1 MAKYYLD
8 EPGLERLVAYIQDE
22 LGNKVSK
29 GEQVTLPDDL
39 VYEAD
44 LADYAKKS
52 DIPEG
57 QDLSEYAKSA
67 DFADVVRDADLAAY
81 ALASSLNDYATVA
94 SLEDYATNDDLESLR
109 GEVTGVYHFRGNVEN
124 LAALQ
129 AIEDPAEGDV
139 YNIVDTGMNAAW
151 NGEAWDEFGTTV
163 DLSDYMLSEDVQAI
177 SIPAVDA
184 ILYGG
189 DHAVVSDLS
198 GLAAMLANDS
208 PEVDVVLNDD
218 VALTSIVTV
227 PAGKKLN
234 LDLGGNS
241 ISASGIAFNV
251 TGGEVVLSNGNVASS
266 ANTTISVNNGG
277 TVTIDGANVTSARS
291 NAIAAREANIVVNSG
306 NVTSQ
311 EAGLLGMKDSNI
323 IINGGT
329 ITGIDNGPV
338 MGNGSAAGT
347 ANDGTNMNVVMN
359 GGTLIAHIQSAGY
372 IACGVYVP
380 NSGSFTMNGGEIIS
394 DGCGICMRGGTVNI
408 GPNAKI
414 TATGESGVLGKVGDS
429 RVVVGPY
436 AIVYDANSKYPAM
449 DTLELNIADGAQLV
463 GTDGDLSVIL
473 AEGVEANI
481 NDNRS

>member
-1 MAKYYLD
+1 MATKYYLD
-8 EPGLERLVAYIQDE
+8 QPGLERLVDYINNS
-22 LGNKVSK
+22 LNNKANV
-29 GEQVTLPDDL
+29 G
-39 VYEAD
+39 
-44 LADYAKKS
+44 
-52 DIPEG
+52 
-57 QDLSEYAKSA
+57 
-67 DFADVVRDADLAAY
+67 DVPANVVVQADLAAY
-81 ALASSLNDYATVA
+81 ALKSEIPESADLSLYATKA
-94 SLEDYATNDDLESLR
+94 ELEDYATDADLAELE
-109 GEVTGVYHFRGNVEN
+109 GKVTGVYHFRGSVAN
-124 LAALQ
+124 LEALQ
-129 AIEDPAEGDV
+129 AIQDPEAGDV
-139 YNIVDTGMNAAW
+139 YNIEDTGMNAAW
-151 NGEAWDEFGTTV
+151 TGEMWDEFGSVV
-163 DLSDYMLSEDVQAI
+163 DLSDYMLSEDVQAM
-177 SIPAVDA
+177 SIPTVDS

-189 DHAVVSDLS
+189 KSAVVSDLA
-198 GLAAMLANDS
+198 GLSAMLANDNA
-208 PEVDVVLNDD
+208 EVDVVLSDD

-241 ISASGIAFNV
+241 LSASGIALNV
-251 TGGEVVLSNGNVASS
+251 NGGQAVISNGSISSS

-277 TVTIDGANVTSARS
+277 TVTIDGADISSARS
-291 NAIAAREANIVVNSG
+291 NAIAAREATIVVNSG
-306 NVTSQ
+306 TVTSQ

-323 IINGGT
+323 IINGGV
-329 ITGIDNGPV
+329 IEGIDNGPV

-359 GGTLIAHIQSAGY
+359 GGKLIAHIQSAGY

-380 NSGSFTMNGGEIIS
+380 NSGSFTMNGGEIES

-408 GPNAKI
+408 GANAKI
-414 TATGESGVLGKVGDS
+414 TASGASGVLGKVGDS

-473 AEGVEANI
+473 ADGVEANI